1 MKPDEHRHDVIEIN
15 KRRSHRCSFKLEG
28 YILTKRSRV
37 HYTNKGNIMLSIF
50 DIFKVGVG
58 PSSSHT
64 NGPMIAGFQFLSLI
78 EDISLVTRI
87 QIDLYGSLALTGK
100 GHHTDRAVLLGL
112 LGNQPDTI
120 NITQAKMDL
129 HTIQQTATLNLAG
142 KKNIPFSHQDDLL
155 FHPQSLPLH
164 ENGLTFSV
172 FDQQHRLVAFETYY
186 SIGGGFIATAAQLE
200 HGHAAS
206 PINVEFPFTC
216 ADDLLNKAQRNGL
229 SLAGLVLRNELALR
243 DGQEIDRKSEQ
254 IWQVM
259 SSCMERGFETEGI
272 LEGGL
277 NVTRRAPALLKKL
290 EANASTEQDPL
301 EVMDW
306 INLFA
311 FAVSEENAAGG
322 QVVTS
327 PTNGAA
333 GVIPAVLMYYHRF
346 IRPLDLKQIKDFLAV
361 AGAIG
366 MLYKMNASISGA
378 EVGCQGEIGVSS
390 SMAAAG
396 LTSLRGGSNEQI
408 CMAAEIAMEH
418 SLGMTC
424 DPIGGLVQVPCIERN
439 AMGAVKAINA
449 SRMALKR
456 TSKCLIS
463 LDKVIETMFQTGK
476 DMNKKYRETALG
488 GLALIHLAPP
498 CE

>member
-1 MKPDEHRHDVIEIN
+1 
-15 KRRSHRCSFKLEG
+15 
-28 YILTKRSRV
+28 
-37 HYTNKGNIMLSIF
+37 MLSIF

-64 NGPMIAGFQFLSLI
+64 NGPMLAGFHFTQLLS
-78 EDISLVTRI
+78 DSMAKVRRV
-87 QIDLYGSLALTGK
+87 QVDLYGSLSLTGR
-100 GHHTDRAVLLGL
+100 GHHTDRATVLGL
-112 LGNQPDTI
+112 MGNKPDTI
-120 NITQAKMDL
+120 KMTSAKSAL
-129 HTIQQTATLNLAG
+129 QHTIENHTLSLAG
-142 KKNIPFSHQDDLL
+142 SHQIEFSYDHDIV
-155 FHPQSLPLH
+155 FHSDNLPLH
-164 ENGLTFSV
+164 ENGMTITALDAAG
-172 FDQQHRLVAFETYY
+172 DQVAFETYY
-186 SIGGGFIATAAQLE
+186 SIGGGFIATAAELE
-200 HGHAAS
+200 YGGQQAS
-206 PINVEFPFTC
+206 AEVPFPFSS
-216 ADDLLNKAQRNGL
+216 ADEMLEKAEKNGL
-229 SLAGLVLRNELALR
+229 SLGGMILQNELAFR
-243 DGQEIDRKSEQ
+243 EQEEIDQTAEQ
-254 IWQVM
+254 IWKVM
-259 SSCMERGFETEGI
+259 SLCMQRGFDTEGI

-277 NVTRRAPALLKKL
+277 NVTRRAPNLLKKL
-290 EANASTEQDPL
+290 EANAAVENDPM
-301 EVMDW
+301 EIMDW

-346 IRPLDLKQIKDFLAV
+346 IKELDLKQLKDFLAV

-366 MLYKMNASISGA
+366 ILYKTNASISGA
-378 EVGCQGEIGVSS
+378 EVGCQGEVGVSS

-396 LTSLRGGSNEQI
+396 LTALRGGSNEQI
-408 CMAAEIAMEH
+408 CIAAEIAMEH

-463 LDKVIETMFQTGK
+463 LDKVIETMYQTGK
-476 DMNKKYRETALG
+476 DMNKKYRETSLG
-488 GLALIHLAPP
+488 GLAIIHMAPP

>member
-1 MKPDEHRHDVIEIN
+1 
-15 KRRSHRCSFKLEG
+15 
-28 YILTKRSRV
+28 
-37 HYTNKGNIMLSIF
+37 MLSIF
-50 DIFKVGVG
+50 DIFKIGVG

-64 NGPMIAGFQFLSLI
+64 NGPMLAGYDFIQRLNSQLAH
-78 EDISLVTRI
+78 TQRI
-87 QIDLYGSLALTGK
+87 QVDLFGSLSLTGK
-100 GHHTDRAVLLGL
+100 GHHTDRAVMLGL
-112 LGNQPDTI
+112 MGNKPDTLKVTSAKSAL
-120 NITQAKMDL
+120 TQCFEQHK
-129 HTIQQTATLNLAG
+129 LNLPARQA
-142 KKNIPFSHQDDLL
+142 ID
-155 FHPQSLPLH
+155 FHYRSDIVFHTTNLPLH
-164 ENGLTFSV
+164 ENGMSITAYDGNSHALLS
-172 FDQQHRLVAFETYY
+172 QTYY
-186 SIGGGFIATAAQLE
+186 SIGGGFIATEQELL
-200 HGHAAS
+200 HGVNETEVAV
-206 PINVEFPFTC
+206 PYPFNN
-216 ADDLLNKAQRNGL
+216 ADEMLQKADKLGL
-229 SLAGLVLRNELALR
+229 SLSGMVLLNEICFQPLE
-243 DGQEIDRKSEQ
+243 EIDRKAKQ
-254 IWQVM
+254 IWKVM
-259 SSCMERGFETEGI
+259 QLCMQRGFNTEGI

-277 NVTRRAPALLKKL
+277 NVIRRAPNLHKQLLAGQEM
-290 EANASTEQDPL
+290 EADPMA
-301 EVMDW
+301 VMDW

-333 GVIPAVLMYYHRF
+333 GVIPAVLMYYHQF
-346 IRPLDLKQIKDFLAV
+346 IRPLDTKQIKDFLAV

-366 MLYKMNASISGA
+366 ILYKTNASISGA

-396 LTSLRGGSNEQI
+396 ITSLRGGSNEQI

-439 AMGAVKAINA
+439 AMGAMKAINA

-456 TSKCLIS
+456 TSKCIIS
-463 LDKVIETMFQTGK
+463 LDKVIETMYQTGK
-476 DMNKKYRETALG
+476 DMNKKYRETSLG

>member
-1 MKPDEHRHDVIEIN
+1 
-15 KRRSHRCSFKLEG
+15 
-28 YILTKRSRV
+28 
-37 HYTNKGNIMLSIF
+37 MLSIF

-64 NGPMIAGFQFLSLI
+64 NGPMLAGYHFTQLLS
-78 EDISLVTRI
+78 DSMAKVHKV
-87 QIDLYGSLALTGK
+87 QVDLYGSLSLTGK
-100 GHHTDRAVLLGL
+100 GHHTDRATVLGL
-112 LGNQPDTI
+112 MGNKPDTI
-120 NITQAKMDL
+120 KMTSAKSAL
-129 HTIQQTATLNLAG
+129 QHTIEHGTLSVAG
-142 KKNIPFSHQDDLL
+142 VHEIVFSYEHDIL
-155 FHPQSLPLH
+155 FHSDNLPLH
-164 ENGLTFSV
+164 ENGMTITA
-172 FDQQHRLVAFETYY
+172 FDAAGEQVAFETYY
-186 SIGGGFIATAAQLE
+186 SIGGGFIATAAELE
-200 HGHAAS
+200 NGGNEAEIQVAY
-206 PINVEFPFTC
+206 PFTS
-216 ADDLLNKAQRNGL
+216 ADEMLEKAEQNGF
-229 SLAGLVLRNELALR
+229 SLGGMILQNELAFR
-243 DGQEIDRKSEQ
+243 EQEEIDQKAEQ
-254 IWQVM
+254 IWKVM
-259 SSCMERGFETEGI
+259 SLCMQRGFDTEGI

-277 NVTRRAPALLKKL
+277 NVTRRAPNLLKKL
-290 EANASTEQDPL
+290 EANAAVENDPM
-301 EVMDW
+301 EIMDW

-346 IRPLDLKQIKDFLAV
+346 IKELDNKQLKDFLAV

-366 MLYKMNASISGA
+366 ILYKTNASISGA
-378 EVGCQGEIGVSS
+378 EVGCQGEVGVSS

-396 LTSLRGGSNEQI
+396 LTALRGGSNEQI
-408 CMAAEIAMEH
+408 CIAAEIAMEH

-439 AMGAVKAINA
+439 AMGAMKAINA

-463 LDKVIETMFQTGK
+463 LDKVIETMYQTGK
-476 DMNKKYRETALG
+476 DMNKKYRETSLG
-488 GLALIHLAPP
+488 GLAVIHMAPP

>member
-1 MKPDEHRHDVIEIN
+1 
-15 KRRSHRCSFKLEG
+15 
-28 YILTKRSRV
+28 
-37 HYTNKGNIMLSIF
+37 MLSIF
-50 DIFKVGVG
+50 DIFKIGVG

-64 NGPMIAGFQFLSLI
+64 NGPMVAGYHFTHLLGESV
-78 EDISLVTRI
+78 SKVNRI
-87 QIDLYGSLALTGK
+87 QVDLYGSLSLTGK
-100 GHHTDRAVLLGL
+100 GHHTDRAIILGL
-112 LGNQPDTI
+112 MGNKPDTI
-120 NITQAKMDL
+120 KMTSAKQALQDTFENGSLLLANKHDL
-129 HTIQQTATLNLAG
+129 NFEYKRDIIFHTTN
-142 KKNIPFSHQDDLL
+142 
-155 FHPQSLPLH
+155 LPLH
-164 ENGLTFSV
+164 ENGMTVTAYDSSGTQLEM
-172 FDQQHRLVAFETYY
+172 ETYY
-186 SIGGGFIATAAQLE
+186 SIGGGFILTADELE
-200 HGHAAS
+200 NGS
-206 PINVEFPFTC
+206 SDKPVKVPFPFTS
-216 ADDLLNKAQRNGL
+216 AEQMLEMAEKKGL
-229 SLAGLVLRNELALR
+229 SLGGMILQNEVCFF
-243 DGQEIDRKSEQ
+243 DTKEIDQKAKQ
-254 IWQVM
+254 IWKVM
-259 SSCMERGFETEGI
+259 SLCMERGFETEGI

-277 NVTRRAPALLKKL
+277 EVTRRAPNLLKKL
-290 EANASTEQDPL
+290 EANQAVENDPM

-346 IRPLDLKQIKDFLAV
+346 VKALDTKQIKDFLAV

-366 MLYKMNASISGA
+366 ILYKTNASISGA

-396 LTSLRGGSNEQI
+396 LTALRGGSNEQI
-408 CMAAEIAMEH
+408 CIAAEIAMEH

-439 AMGAVKAINA
+439 AMGAMKAINA

-463 LDKVIETMFQTGK
+463 LDKVIATMYQTGK
-476 DMNKKYRETALG
+476 DMNKKYRETSLG
-488 GLALIHLAPP
+488 GLAVIHMAPP

>member
-1 MKPDEHRHDVIEIN
+1 
-15 KRRSHRCSFKLEG
+15 
-28 YILTKRSRV
+28 
-37 HYTNKGNIMLSIF
+37 MLSIF

-64 NGPMIAGFQFLSLI
+64 NGPMIAGYLFTQ
-78 EDISLVTRI
+78 SLVSQADKVERV
-87 QIDLYGSLALTGK
+87 QVDLYGSLSLTGK
-100 GHHTDRAVLLGL
+100 GHHTDRAVILGL
-112 LGNQPDTI
+112 LGNKPDTI
-120 NITQAKMDL
+120 KMTSAKEALQKVLDDKQL
-129 HTIQQTATLNLAG
+129 
-142 KKNIPFSHQDDLL
+142 PFASKHSIAFNYDTDLL
-155 FHPQSLPLH
+155 FHSENLPLH
-164 ENGLTFSV
+164 ENGMQISAY
-172 FDQQHRLVAFETYY
+172 DRNGQQIFIETYY
-186 SIGGGFIATAAQLE
+186 SIGGGFIATADELE
-200 HGHAAS
+200 HGSKAHVVDV
-206 PINVEFPFTC
+206 PFPFSS
-216 ADDLLNKAQRNGL
+216 ADEMLEKAEKNGF
-229 SLAGLVLRNELALR
+229 SLGGMILQNELSFF
-243 DGQEIDRKSEQ
+243 QQEEIDRKAEQ
-254 IWQVM
+254 IWKVM
-259 SSCMERGFETEGI
+259 TLCMQRGFETEGI

-277 NVTRRAPALLKKL
+277 NVTRRAPNLLKKL
-290 EANASTEQDPL
+290 EANAAIENDPM
-301 EVMDW
+301 EIMDW

-311 FAVSEENAAGG
+311 FSVSEENAAGG

-346 IRPLDLKQIKDFLAV
+346 IKELDLKQIKDFLAV

-366 MLYKMNASISGA
+366 ILYKTNASISGA

-396 LTSLRGGSNEQI
+396 LTALRGGSNEQI
-408 CMAAEIAMEH
+408 CIAAEIAMEH

-439 AMGAVKAINA
+439 AMGAMKAINA

-463 LDKVIETMFQTGK
+463 LDKVIETMYQTGK
-476 DMNKKYRETALG
+476 DMNKKYRETSLG
-488 GLALIHLAPP
+488 GLAVIHMAPP